1 VRIGPE
7 VGYRAGAVLLACA
20 ALAAQLALS
29 SSRQSQTGDEGCH
42 LFAGY
47 RYWTRADFGLNP
59 EHPPLLKLVA
69 AIPLLGRPLALPP
82 EAEGS
87 SKTDCFFGAA
97 DFLYKNDADRLLFRA
112 RMAASAFTLLLAA
125 CVFLAADRFFGL
137 GAAAIA
143 LALFAVEPSILAH
156 GALVTTDMAV
166 TCGIFAAT
174 YTFARYAEH
183 PSILRLLACGLAA
196 GCALVS
202 KHSGILVLPIL
213 AALAGGEILLDREV
227 GWRKR
232 ALRLI
237 AALLAIGLMC
247 WALMWAVYGFRF
259 HARPG
264 PRRMSPS
271 LTEFAP
277 RDSWQGAM
285 ILAAARRRL
294 LPESY
299 LYGLADV
306 AIIATSSAGRP
317 MFLLGTVHPSGRWFY
332 FPVTF
337 AIKSTLPLLALLA
350 ATPLVRLRAR
360 RAWLYLAIP
369 PAVFLGVLSTTS
381 NLNIGIRH
389 MLPLYPFLM
398 ALAAGTAWKL
408 GQRSR
413 VAAAVVAALL
423 LLHVASSARAFPNY
437 LPYSNEAWGGVDGTY
452 KVLTDSNVDWGQGL
466 KAAKRYIDAHR
477 ITECWFAY
485 FPRVVIDPAYYG
497 IPCRSLPSFFMKVTV
512 PAKLAG
518 IPFDAVPRVIHGPVL
533 IGATELSGAL
543 WGPGEMN
550 PYEAFRRMRPSALIA
565 GSILVFDG
573 TFDATA
579 LAAESHA
586 VRAIQRVGVER
597 VDEALDE
604 AARAV
609 DLGPRSAINRLWL
622 GQLLAEQRR
631 FPQACGQYRAALS
644 LAQAIAPEFQRATL
658 WSLQAAMRAVP
669 SGPCWRAGRG
679 PVGTSRPQA
688 SRIIDRRC
696 ES

>member
-1 VRIGPE
+1 VRICAG
-7 VGYRAGAVLLACA
+7 VGYRAGIVLLACV
-20 ALAAQLALS
+20 ALSAQLALS

-42 LFAGY
+42 VFAGY

-59 EHPPLLKLVA
+59 EHPPLVKLVA
-69 AIPLLGRPLALPP
+69 AIPLLGLPLALPP
-82 EAEGS
+82 AAEGS

-97 DFLYKNDADRLLFRA
+97 DFLYKNDADRMLFRA
-112 RMAASAFTLLLAA
+112 RMAASVFTLLLAA
-125 CVFLAADRFFGL
+125 CVFLAASRFFGL
-137 GAAAIA
+137 GAAAVA
-143 LALFAVEPSILAH
+143 LVLFAVEPNILAH

-166 TCGIFAAT
+166 TCGIFAAA
-174 YTFARYAEH
+174 YAFSRYAEH
-183 PSILRLLACGLAA
+183 PSALRLLACGLAA

-213 AALAGGEILLDREV
+213 AALAGGEILLDREA
-227 GWRKR
+227 GRHAR

-237 AALLAIGLMC
+237 AALLAVGLMC

-264 PRRMSPS
+264 PQRMSPS

-285 ILAAARRRL
+285 ILAAAYRRL

-306 AIIATSSAGRP
+306 AIISTASAGRS
-317 MFLLGTVHPSGRWFY
+317 MFLLGTVYPSGRWFY
-332 FPVTF
+332 FPVAF
-337 AIKSTLPLLALLA
+337 AIKSTLPFLALLA
-350 ATPLVRLRAR
+350 ATALVRFGTR
-360 RAWLYLAIP
+360 RAWLYLALP
-369 PAVFLGVLSTTS
+369 PAMFLGVLSSTS

-389 MLPLYPFLM
+389 MLPLYPFLIV
-398 ALAAGTAWKL
+398 LAAGTAWKL
-408 GQRSR
+408 GQRGR
-413 VAAAVVAALL
+413 AGAAVVAALL
-423 LLHVASSARAFPNY
+423 LLHVASSVRAFPNY

-485 FPRVVIDPAYYG
+485 FPRVVIDPAHYG
-497 IPCRSLPSFFMKVTV
+497 ISCRSLPSFFMKVTV

-543 WGPGEMN
+543 WGPVEMN
-550 PYEAFRRMRPSALIA
+550 PYDAFRSTRPAAVIA

-573 TFDATA
+573 TFDAA
-579 LAAESHA
+579 PLAAESHA
-586 VRAIQRVGVER
+586 VRAIQRLGEGR
-597 VDEALDE
+597 LDE
-604 AARAV
+604 AVVEAAAAV
-609 DLGPRSAINRLWL
+609 DLGPRSATNRLWL
-622 GQLLAEQRR
+622 GQLLAQQKR
-631 FPQACGQYRAALS
+631 FPEACGQYREALS
-644 LAQAIAPEFQRATL
+644 LAQAIAPDFQRATAYA
-658 WSLQAAMRAVP
+658 LQGAMRAVP
-669 SGPCWRAGRG
+669 PGHC
-679 PVGTSRPQA
+679 
-688 SRIIDRRC
+688 
-696 ES
+696 